1 MGKPIREMGLVEYI
15 KHKRREG
22 ELDCFIAN
30 PFARS
35 QYSILFDE
43 NEEDLAFDFAF
54 ANLMNANVGT
64 PQDGDQGL
72 GRARQT
78 KQRIVY
84 IAEAPEGTRT
94 VRKGQGEKHL
104 IEKFGKEADLT
115 GAEAGKRFGGIVV
128 CRLSNTGWL
137 IERRGNGFSK
147 RMSSLKAQRFTSRI
161 LKFQLSDS
169 MSIYE

>member
-1 MGKPIREMGLVEYI
+1 MIVLLPIRL
-15 KHKRREG
+15 
-22 ELDCFIAN
+22 LALN
-30 PFARS
+30 TPFS
-35 QYSILFDE
+35 LMKMKKIS
-43 NEEDLAFDFAF
+43 FDFAF

-78 KQRIVY
+78 NQRIVY

-115 GAEAGKRFGGIVV
+115 GAEAWEKVWWH
-128 CRLSNTGWL
+128 CRVQAEQYRLAN
-137 IERRGNGFSK
+137 RARGNGFSK
-147 RMSSLKAQRFTSRI
+147 RMSSLGRKGS
-161 LKFQLSDS
+161 LLG
-169 MSIYE
+169 Y